1 MPVITDPK
9 LKAELEALEKKAEAI
24 KLRQRQIWH
33 KASKQER
40 TVQNNRKFIAGGIAL
55 NALLSNADF
64 KKGFEDYF
72 KAAVLPDDRYKFPE
86 YWPDAKRPEPKPR
99 KKM

>member
-33 KASKQER
+33 KASK
-40 TVQNNRKFIAGGIAL
+40 TGAGGT
-55 NALLSNADF
+55 
-64 KKGFEDYF
+64 E
-72 KAAVLPDDRYKFPE
+72 
-86 YWPDAKRPEPKPR
+86 
-99 KKM
+99 